1 MSSVTHPALSRLVLT
16 ASLGLSLLLGAC
28 ATGQPVVGASADR
41 EKTAPADAPNA
52 LLVPDIALPVG
63 ARLDAESSLLIGT
76 GDRWLGRL
84 VLKVD
89 SPSVQVYN
97 HFYNGMPSFG
107 WALITAIQART
118 SILSFQRGDRVAL
131 VQIEP
136 ASLSGVVVTINVSP
150 RQAAPQ
156 QDSAKRQ

>member
-1 MSSVTHPALSRLVLT
+1 MRLAAIAV
-16 ASLGLSLLLGAC
+16 SLAASLLLGAC
-28 ATGQPVVGASADR
+28 ATGQPVVGASADG
-41 EKTAPADAPNA
+41 EKTKPADAPNA
-52 LLVPDIALPVG
+52 LLVPDIGLPSG
-63 ARLDAESSLLIGT
+63 AKLDAESSLIIGS

-84 VLKVD
+84 VLRVD

-107 WALITAIQART
+107 WGLITAIQAKT
-118 SILSFQRGDRVAL
+118 SILSFQRSDRVAL

-150 RQAAPQ
+150 RQAAQQ
-156 QDSAKRQ
+156 QDSARRP